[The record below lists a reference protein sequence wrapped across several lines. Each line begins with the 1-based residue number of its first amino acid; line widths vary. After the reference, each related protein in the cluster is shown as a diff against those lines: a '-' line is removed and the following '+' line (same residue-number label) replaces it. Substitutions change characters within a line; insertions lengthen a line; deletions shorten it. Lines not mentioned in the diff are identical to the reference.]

1 MALLPSSLRTLSHIS
16 SQLYLTSFHNPII
29 LAPPSSFNPLIHSK
43 QHQNHRSSNSKL
55 LAISYRYFTEQEED
69 DDDDDEEH
77 NFDEAVTLFNGGEY
91 YKCHDY
97 LEVLWNSA
105 EEPARTLI
113 HGILQCS
120 VGFHHLFNQNHKG
133 AMMELGEGLCKL
145 RKMEFSNGPFQKFEK
160 EISAVLDF
168 IYQTQIE
175 LAACSEDI
183 CVAMDR
189 SERSYQLLGEYAS
202 GKRVYDLEL
211 GLDASVYI
219 VFCPQGSKSNHATEA
234 PRVKLPKLK
243 ATMEHLIAYEY
254 K

>member
-1 MALLPSSLRTLSHIS
+1 MALLPSSLRTLFHIS
-16 SQLYLTSFHNPII
+16 SQRYLPSFHNPIT
-29 LAPPSSFNPLIHSK
+29 LSPPSSFNSLAHSK
-43 QHQNHRSSNSKL
+43 QHLNYRSCNSKL
-55 LAISYRYFTEQEED
+55 LAISYRHFIEEEED
-69 DDDDDEEH
+69 DDEIR
-77 NFDEAVTLFNGGEY
+77 NFDEAVALFNGGEY

-97 LEVLWNSA
+97 LEALWNNA
-105 EEPARTLI
+105 EEPTRTLI
-113 HGILQCS
+113 HGILQCA
-120 VGFHHLFNQNHKG
+120 VGFHHLFNQNHRG

-145 RKMEFSNGPFQKFEK
+145 RKMEFSNGPFHKFEK

-202 GKRVYDLEL
+202 GQRVYDLEL
-211 GLDASVYI
+211 CSDASVYI
-219 VFCPQGSKSNHATEA
+219 VFCPQGSNGATDA
-234 PRVKLPKLK
+234 PRVKLPTLK
-243 ATMEHLIAYEY
+243 ATTEHLVAYEY